1 MNVEEYRHQVG
12 GHCKL
17 IKPKDSSKVY
27 KPLIENEYIFYKK
40 LTNFG
45 SSSTESGPLHLLK
58 KFIPKFYGVTEILV
72 ESCSDDEEKQ
82 NDSSNHIKGKDEKKK
97 KNKSRYKKYIK
108 MDKSE
113 KENFVNTDETY
124 FVREQKYSEQI
135 RMRENISNGDIH
147 ENIQK
152 NMSSGE
158 LKEHKVNHMKIVDKH
173 NESNMYGDAYGS
185 KNDEMNK
192 NNNEMYKNNNEMY
205 KNNDEMNKN
214 NDEMNKNNNEMNK
227 NNDETNKNNDEMNK
241 NNNEMYKNNDEMN
254 KNNDENVKKRYNENN
269 TNATPKKFKR
279 RKECVPHIILE
290 DLVYGFKRPC
300 VLDIKMGKRQRKIG
314 ASIEKKK
321 RQVEKSFKTT
331 SHSLGFRLCG
341 CQHYNKVS
349 DTLFYKDKYWGRNLS
364 KEHIPWAIRNWFWNG
379 SLLYEELIPLLL
391 EKLHS
396 FFNCIVELRHYR
408 FWSSSLLWVFDG
420 GLSDKKAR
428 SNSLDI
434 RMIDFANTIYLQD
447 NPSADEE
454 YIFGLR
460 NLIESIQILN
470 NSIHNIYFLP
480 YEITTCFYSENYNM
494 KEIKDRKVLKKSR
507 SVVYEDNKKKKKK
520 TVYINMEFFKKA
532 KGKYGS
538 NNNKQLDNNKLVSN
552 NKHMNNNKH
561 LNIKK
566 NDIKTKYIYN
576 SDLLNTENINKFL
589 SQNEKEEI
597 HKNKKQNRN
606 ININKIPKKK
616 PKKLYIKHN
625 KYQSFSDYA
634 IREDIYSTPLF
645 SFTNKLHNSVS
656 NNPHNI
662 KKTHNMNNFGIHC
675 LLNNNSVS
683 TSRVEDNAY
692 MEEIFNK
699 YKNYEYNN
707 VYDKNIG
714 SSHNDRDPLVDTH
727 LYDENNK
734 ILYNT
739 CLKENDNIYYKGL
752 ENTMDKC
759 MNNTMNNLFHIQN
772 YNYDKQYNNKIKTHH
787 TSNDRTNINNEEI
800 LYVNKN
806 ISRNNNIYIN
816 NNERKKK
823 NILLKK
829 SYNMSMQNKNLPY
842 QIDECNKNKTKEEKV
857 IYNINDNSPIFID
870 DKYKEDILQN
880 KIYFD
885 KESLE
890 NIQENQ
896 NYILNDHTDVLK
908 YMNYN
913 MDNKCYDKNIN
924 INISNNNNNIL
935 LTYQNKRKNESIS
948 DNNLHTKSDNKY
960 DEIIQETIIKTLKI
974 ASNFYQQIKE
984 HINIDQQ
991 VKDQEK
997 VPQPCSDDDN
1007 IKNNVQQGE
1016 DKIKKK
1022 EDYLLSYHNVTDD
1035 HFNNNRCEDNKKD
1048 FYSFN
1053 FDESQKKKNSI
1064 ETYKGNINF
1073 QTNNK
1078 DDNIKIKEKKKNYK
1092 KEISNYYFEK
1102 GEMENINVF
1111 PNEEENVIHE
1121 KKNKDI
1127 QVFKT
1132 NNIHDN
1138 NVEKNNINNIKIIKN
1153 FNMLKRNINLK
1164 VLINQMIKMEIEKR
1178 TLEKQQLLLKNKQT
1192 KKRINTHTNKQIYK
1206 EINTHTNKQ
1215 TSKKNI
1221 LKITNNEMTDFCDIN
1236 VDIIEVQNKI
1246 KQMDIKENMLNK
1258 MIYRSEKDTL
1268 YKSSKNNIYEQ
1279 LNYNSDTILIHKD
1292 FKSCHLKM
1300 NNKNNYI
1307 QDFNMNKRCMSCN
1320 DDIISSLKNDNKIKE
1335 KKEKQNKKKIRQLF
1349 LKKLSMLSN
1358 MKSNKKKYHD
1368 NVYYN
1373 GDPDNSNEEKNGEY
1387 INKYNDKYYNEYDNK
1402 YNIQHNDTYDDKYVN
1417 TINNIPLRFSKY
1429 YLKEKKKKKKY
1440 LKCNQLNMIPLH
1452 KKKSIYKNEYPENNE
1467 EFNIFNM
1474 NYEKNMY
1481 TFNNIKYTNENLN
1494 YINNIYEN
1502 NEFETYKNLIL
1513 PLTETNENYK
1523 YLRRSLS
1530 EPNIYKY
1537 NRFMGTQKDSYVNKI
1552 NYNNL
1557 IKNRLDKL
1565 TKVPIYNQ
1573 IYGFTS
1579 NSSNTYSSESSL
1591 DM

>member
-97 KNKSRYKKYIK
+97 KKKSRYKKYIK
-108 MDKSE
+108 MDKRE
-113 KENFVNTDETY
+113 KENFVNTDERY

-135 RMRENISNGDIH
+135 RMRANISNVDIH
-147 ENIQK
+147 ENTQK

-158 LKEHKVNHMKIVDKH
+158 LKEHKLNHMKIVDKH
-173 NESNMYGDAYGS
+173 NESNIYGDEYGS
-185 KNDEMNK
+185 KNEEMNK
-192 NNNEMYKNNNEMY
+192 NNNEI
-205 KNNDEMNKN
+205 
-214 NDEMNKNNNEMNK
+214 NKNNNEMNK
-227 NNDETNKNNDEMNK
+227 NNNEINKNNDEI
-241 NNNEMYKNNDEMN
+241 N
-254 KNNDENVKKRYNENN
+254 KNNDENVKKRYNETNI
-269 TNATPKKFKR
+269 NATPKKFKR

-532 KGKYGS
+532 KGKYVS

-566 NDIKTKYIYN
+566 YDTKTKYIYN
-576 SDLLNTENINKFL
+576 SDLLNTEYINKFL

-606 ININKIPKKK
+606 ININKIKKK
-616 PKKLYIKHN
+616 KQKKLYIKYN

-634 IREDIYSTPLF
+634 IREDIYSSPLF

-662 KKTHNMNNFGIHC
+662 KKTRNMNNFGIHC

-683 TSRVEDNAY
+683 TSKVENNAY
-692 MEEIFNK
+692 IEEIFNK
-699 YKNYEYNN
+699 YKNYEYND
-707 VYDKNIG
+707 VYHKNIG
-714 SSHNDRDPLVDTH
+714 SSHQDRDPLVDTH

-739 CLKENDNIYYKGL
+739 CLKEKDNIYKGL
-752 ENTMDKC
+752 ENTMDKS
-759 MNNTMNNLFHIQN
+759 MNNTMNNLFYIQN
-772 YNYDKQYNNKIKTHH
+772 YNYDKDYNNKIKTHH
-787 TSNDRTNINNEEI
+787 TSNDRIKINNEEI

-806 ISRNNNIYIN
+806 ISRNNNIYMN

-842 QIDECNKNKTKEEKV
+842 QIDECNKNRTKDGKV
-857 IYNINDNSPIFID
+857 IYNIINDNSPTFID
-870 DKYKEDILQN
+870 DKYKEDILEN
-880 KIYFD
+880 KIYFN

-913 MDNKCYDKNIN
+913 MDYKCYDKNIN
-924 INISNNNNNIL
+924 NNYNNNNNNNNNIL
-935 LTYQNKRKNESIS
+935 STCQNKRKTESIL
-948 DNNLHTKSDNKY
+948 DNNLHTKSDNEY

-984 HINIDQQ
+984 HINMDQQ
-991 VKDQEK
+991 VKDKEIL
-997 VPQPCSDDDN
+997 PQPCSDHDN
-1007 IKNNVQQGE
+1007 IKDNVQQGE

-1022 EDYLLSYHNVTDD
+1022 EDYLLSYHNVADD
-1035 HFNNNRCEDNKKD
+1035 HFNNNHCEDNKKD
-1048 FYSFN
+1048 FYLFN
-1053 FDESQKKKNSI
+1053 FDESQKKKKNSI

-1102 GEMENINVF
+1102 GEMENIINVF
-1111 PNEEENVIHE
+1111 PNEEENLIHE

-1132 NNIHDN
+1132 DNIN
-1138 NVEKNNINNIKIIKN
+1138 VNIVEKYNINNIKIIKN

-1178 TLEKQQLLLKNKQT
+1178 TLEKKQLLFKNKQT
-1192 KKRINTHTNKQIYK
+1192 NKRINTHTNKQIYK
-1206 EINTHTNKQ
+1206 EINTPTNKP
-1215 TSKKNI
+1215 TSKKKFF
-1221 LKITNNEMTDFCDIN
+1221 KITNNEMTDFCDNN

-1268 YKSSKNNIYEQ
+1268 YKSSKDNIYEQ

-1292 FKSCHLKM
+1292 FKNFHLKL
-1300 NNKNNYI
+1300 NKKNNYI
-1307 QDFNMNKRCMSCN
+1307 QDCNMNKRCMSCN
-1320 DDIISSLKNDNKIKE
+1320 HDIISSLKNDNKIKE

-1387 INKYNDKYYNEYDNK
+1387 INKYIDKNYNEYDNK
-1402 YNIQHNDTYDDKYVN
+1402 YNIPHNDTYDDKLVN
-1417 TINNIPLRFSKY
+1417 TINNIPFRFSKY

-1440 LKCNQLNMIPLH
+1440 LKCNQLNMLPLH

-1474 NYEKNMY
+1474 NYEKNIY
-1481 TFNNIKYTNENLN
+1481 TFNNIKYSNENLN